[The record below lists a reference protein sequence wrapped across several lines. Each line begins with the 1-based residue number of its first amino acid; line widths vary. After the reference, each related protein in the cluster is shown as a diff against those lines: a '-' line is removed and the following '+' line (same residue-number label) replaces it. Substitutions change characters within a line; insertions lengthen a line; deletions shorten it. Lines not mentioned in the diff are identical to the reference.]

1 MATKKA
7 GGSTEN
13 GRDSWSKRRGVK
25 RFGGQ
30 TVNAGEIIVR
40 QKGFLIR
47 PGANTYLGKDWTIH
61 TNIAGK
67 VDYKKIKVRK
77 FNGRREMATIV
88 MVSAVTAK
96 PAKVEKVAK

>member
-30 TVNAGEIIVR
+30 TVNAGEILIR
-40 QKGFLIR
+40 QKGFLFR
-47 PGANTYLGKDWTIH
+47 PGPNTYAGKDWSIH
-61 TNIAGK
+61 AGIAGK
-67 VDYKKIKVRK
+67 VFFRRAKIEK
-77 FNGRREMATIV
+77 FNGRREIETIV
-88 MVSAVTAK
+88 SV
-96 PAKVEKVAK
+96 VAA